1 MPNHILPLPR
11 IAPPGGWQ
19 TASMP
24 SSPTT
29 RALAL
34 AGSVGSVT
42 GTAAAG
48 AVMTTRHIGW
58 YRSLSKPRWFPNEL
72 ALAPTWS
79 LVYAGQA
86 VAAWLFWRAG
96 DDRDELDVPALSSYA
111 ASLGLSL
118 AWALS
123 FFGFRRLSVSLV
135 VSCALWLA
143 VATTVR
149 EFARR
154 HRFAA
159 ALLLPYLA
167 WVSVATALNLT
178 LWWRNR

>member
-1 MPNHILPLPR
+1 
-11 IAPPGGWQ
+11 
-19 TASMP
+19 MP

-29 RALAL
+29 RAVAL
-34 AGSVGSVT
+34 AGSLGSVS
-42 GTAAAG
+42 GTAATG
-48 AVMTTRHIGW
+48 AFVSVRHIRW
-58 YRSLSKPRWFPNEL
+58 YRSLDKPRWFPPEL
-72 ALAPTWS
+72 FLGPAWA

-86 VAAWLFWRAG
+86 VSAWLFWRAG

-123 FFGFRRLSVSLV
+123 FFGFRRLAVALV

-143 VATTVR
+143 VVTTVR
-149 EFARR
+149 EFAHR

-159 ALLLPYLA
+159 AMLLPYLA
-167 WVSVATALNLT
+167 WVTVATALNLT